1 MTRLAAVF
9 LGLCVLAPSLASA
22 AEPRRIRDD
31 IPWALHP
38 GDDLDKTPIE
48 RAYGVAEEDLPAVEP
63 FWDGTLLY
71 TRDSAARD
79 TLEQQG
85 LPPLHAVAY
94 DASPGVLY
102 VAMQGITL
110 TPTCSGG
117 DSANAAKRC
126 SPLVDVE
133 TSFPAAGNGQQQA
146 ALFNQLADFYEP
158 FDLVLTTSAPP
169 DWMPYTMAVI
179 GGSAGNAGQPG
190 GVCGV
195 ANVACDGLKRN
206 HVSLTFPGS
215 CGGSAETAAQETA
228 HNWGLE
234 HTDNTSDLLYPY
246 NNGGNK
252 SFVDQCMTISHATG
266 DGVTQCDYIHE
277 EYCPAGGGEQQNTY
291 QELLGIFGPRT
302 PDDQAPQ
309 ITSIFPEDGATFT
322 TADTFTPSAAVSEN
336 SNFVAVKWSLEG
348 ADTTLSRCSN
358 NVCDADFNAGVGF
371 DPNEIDW
378 VFTTLTTPPAGE
390 YVLKFEVIDAYGGY
404 ATETVTVTV
413 VEAEGG
419 SGDPTTDGGG
429 ESGSDSDPGSG
440 TGGTD
445 SDSGSGGMVDE
456 SAGPSATDPSG
467 DDGDSGDEGEET
479 DGPGLDDG
487 DEDGCAC
494 NVRQSGGPGFLALM
508 LLGLT
513 LRRRRRG
520 V

>member
-22 AEPRRIRDD
+22 AEPRLIRDD
-31 IPWALHP
+31 VPWALHP
-38 GDDLDKTPIE
+38 GDDLDQTPLE
-48 RAYGVAEEDLPAVEP
+48 RAYGINEEDLPAVDS

-85 LPPLHAVAY
+85 LPPLHAVSY

-110 TPTCSGG
+110 TPTCTGG

-126 SPLVDVE
+126 SPLVDGE
-133 TSFPAAGNGQQQA
+133 TSFPAYGNGSQQA
-146 ALFNQLADFYEP
+146 ALFNQLAGFYEP

-234 HTDNTSDLLYPY
+234 HTDNTSDLLYPF

-266 DGVTQCDYIHE
+266 DGNTQCGYVHE
-277 EYCPAGGGEQQNTY
+277 VYCPAGKGEVQNSY
-291 QELLGIFGPRT
+291 GELMGVFGPRAVDSVE
-302 PDDQAPQ
+302 PEVV
-309 ITSIFPEDGATFT
+309 SVFPENGAVFSTSDT
-322 TADTFTPSAAVSEN
+322 VLVTAEIDDDSRMVG
-336 SNFVAVKWSLEG
+336 VKWTWEEG
-348 ADTTLSRCSN
+348 LPEGTDSYTKCTN
-358 NVCDADFNAGVGF
+358 KVCDEDFVTGASF
-371 DPNEIDW
+371 DPSEIAWDF
-378 VFTTLTTPPAGE
+378 VNLQEPPVGVYSFKVE
-390 YVLKFEVIDAYGGY
+390 VLDAYGNY
-404 ATETVTVTV
+404 DSRTITFEVTEDGS
-413 VEAEGG
+413 EGGADASADESGGG
-419 SGDPTTDGGG
+419 SGGGTG
-429 ESGSDSDPGSG
+429 DDG
-440 TGGTD
+440 TGG
-445 SDSGSGGMVDE
+445 SGADGASGIGTGGFD
-456 SAGPSATDPSG
+456 GGLDGG
-467 DDGDSGDEGEET
+467 DDGDPEGCGCRSSGDTPPALPWSGMLAVF
-479 DGPGLDDG
+479 GLLFVG
-487 DEDGCAC
+487 RG
-494 NVRQSGGPGFLALM
+494 RRP
-508 LLGLT
+508 
-513 LRRRRRG
+513 LR
-520 V
+520 

>member
-22 AEPRRIRDD
+22 SERPRIREDV
-31 IPWALHP
+31 PWALHP
-38 GDDLDKTPIE
+38 GDDLDKTPME
-48 RAYGVAEEDLPAVEP
+48 RAYGIDEDDLPPVDS

-79 TLEQQG
+79 TLAQQG

-94 DASPGVLY
+94 DPSPGVLY

-110 TPTCSGG
+110 IPTCTGG
-117 DSANAAKRC
+117 DTANAAKRC

-133 TSFPAAGNGQQQA
+133 TSFPAAGSSQQQA

-158 FDLVLTTSAPP
+158 FDLVLTTSEPP

-179 GGSAGNAGQPG
+179 GGTAGNAGQPG

-234 HTDNTSDLLYPY
+234 HTDNNNDLLYPF
-246 NNGGNK
+246 NSGGNK

-277 EYCPAGGGEQQNTY
+277 EYCPSGGGEQQNTY

-302 PDDQAPQ
+302 PDNQAPE
-309 ITSIFPEDGATFT
+309 IVSIFPEDGATFT
-322 TADTFTPSAAVSEN
+322 TEDTFTPTARIQEN
-336 SNFVAVKWSLEG
+336 SNFVGVKWSLESEET
-348 ADTTLSRCSN
+348 ALSRCTN
-358 NVCDADFNAGVGF
+358 NVCDQPFNPGVGF

-378 VFTTLTTPPAGE
+378 QFTTLTTPPAGE
-390 YVLKFEVIDAYGGY
+390 YVLRFEVLDSYGGY
-404 ATETVTVTV
+404 ATETITVHV

-419 SGDPTTDGGG
+419 SGDPTTEGGSETDG
-429 ESGSDSDPGSG
+429 DSAPGSG
-440 TGGTD
+440 TGEAG
-445 SDSGSGGMVDE
+445 SGSGGSVDE
-456 SAGPSATDPSG
+456 PTESSPDDD
-467 DDGDSGDEGEET
+467 DDGPAMET
-479 DGPGLDDG
+479 DGVGLDD
-487 DEDGCAC
+487 DDQDGCAC
-494 NVRQSGGPGFLALM
+494 NVRQSEGHGFLALM

-513 LRRRRRG
+513 LRRRRTAG
-520 V
+520 